1 MNIQPKNFTYQQILE
16 LVRHLPLQ
24 DKVKISRELER
35 ELVDAKL
42 GELLEVFK
50 TDELTEEEILKE
62 IEAVRAERYAR
73 KKAS

>member
-1 MNIQPKNFTYQQILE
+1 MNIQPNTFTFQQILE
-16 LVRHLPLQ
+16 LVRRLPLQ

-42 GELLEVFK
+42 CELLKVFK

-62 IEAVRAERYAR
+62 VEAVRAERYAR